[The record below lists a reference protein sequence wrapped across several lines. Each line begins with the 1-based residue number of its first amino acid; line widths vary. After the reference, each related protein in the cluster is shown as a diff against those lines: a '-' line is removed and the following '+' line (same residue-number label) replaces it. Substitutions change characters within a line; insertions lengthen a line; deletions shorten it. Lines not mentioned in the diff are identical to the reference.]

1 MRKIALFGGLVV
13 LAAVLFVGGAAWWRQ
28 AMLNQPLSASIED
41 REASIALPR
50 PAPAPPLVPVT
61 PTTEPTA
68 PAPDDQTP
76 AEVARTSDSRDG
88 GDGGNLFNADTPTI
102 ADRPRSHVD
111 EQLAYMR
118 RFPEVVASE
127 NKPAATADSAGERK
141 ALAARKQALDKLPKG
156 KIVLDAPTAMKVGET
171 RAVHANVGVNV
182 PLDVLKRYVRPSDQ
196 SKEAMLSVSSQMAAS
211 LTGSGFKITATTP
224 ERQGVAEGV
233 PTVWSWDIEAKD
245 AGDQELEAILY
256 VLLPGTDQQSLQ
268 RIDSFVHKIGVTVKE
283 LTWSE
288 WLKERKEEV
297 DAVKT
302 IAVTLAGAVTAF
314 FGWLGWSYSRRRRNE
329 NSGQGN
335 AA

>member
-1 MRKIALFGGLVV
+1 MRKIALFGGLLV

-28 AMLNQPLSASIED
+28 AMLNQPLSARFED
-41 REASIALPR
+41 LEASIALPR

-76 AEVARTSDSRDG
+76 AEAARASDSRDG
-88 GDGGNLFNADTPTI
+88 GDGGNLFINEKAEK
-102 ADRPRSHVD
+102 PRSRNEH
-111 EQLAYMR
+111 AYIQ

-127 NKPAATADSAGERK
+127 NKPADSAGERK

-156 KIVLDAPTAMKVGET
+156 KIVLDAPAAMKVGET

-182 PLDVLKRYVRPSDQ
+182 PLDVLKRYVTPSDQ
-196 SKEAMLSVSSQMAAS
+196 SKEAMLSVSSQMSAS
-211 LTGSGFKITATTP
+211 LRGSGFKITATTP
-224 ERQGVAEGV
+224 ERQGVAEGL

-245 AGDQELEAILY
+245 AGDQVLEATLY
-256 VLLPGTDQQSLQ
+256 VLLPGTDRDALQQ
-268 RIDSFVHKIGVTVKE
+268 IDTFTHKIGVTVKE

-302 IAVTLAGAVTAF
+302 ITVTLVGAVTAF

-329 NSGQGN
+329 NSGQGT